1 MLEKCVLQTL
11 NTCLTYMKHIM
22 KHMFNIYIL
31 YTLLTYVFE
40 MCLKYINAHVKHT
53 RHLWPLSRKCS
64 FTCHTYY
71 DSGQPFIICDLRGP
85 VTTTPNAKQMNATI
99 LIDRLDRV

>member
-1 MLEKCVLQTL
+1 MCFTNL
-11 NTCLTYMKHIM
+11 NICLINMKHLM

-53 RHLWPLSRKCS
+53 RHNWPLSMKGS
-64 FTCHTYY
+64 LTCHTYY
-71 DSGQPFIICDLRGP
+71 DTGQPFIIFIFED
-85 VTTTPNAKQMNATI
+85 T
-99 LIDRLDRV
+99 